1 MGCTVSKAES
11 QLGAIEPWDYAV
23 EGKTVAID
31 EEELKK
37 IRNVDASLL
46 SYG

>member
-23 EGKTVAID
+23 DGKTVAID
-31 EEELKK
+31 EEELRK
-37 IRNVDASLL
+37 IRNVYAYFMSD
-46 SYG
+46 G

>member
-37 IRNVDASLL
+37 IRNVNSSLL
-46 SYG
+46 FYG

>member
-31 EEELKK
+31 EVVLKN
-37 IRNVDASLL
+37 IRNVHASFLF
-46 SYG
+46 YA